1 VNATRA
7 ELIKLVTLPALS
19 LTVVLTWAVTA
30 ALVLALDA
38 GPESIRYA
46 RAGFVVLGALA
57 AASEYDDGQLR
68 TSLVCSPRRL
78 ELLAVK
84 ALVLGLA
91 ATAVAVVTV
100 LIAGAGDV
108 LIAGA
113 GDVLIAGA
121 GDILI
126 AGAGDVAELVL
137 TVLLAAAVATVLR
150 GAVPAVAV
158 ILGYY
163 YVLGPFVEDWL
174 VDGPWLPAAAFLI
187 AAATFVRRDA

>member
-1 VNATRA
+1 MNATRA

-113 GDVLIAGA
+113 GD
-121 GDILI
+121 ILI